1 MKFIS
6 STMTISSNIILGAS
20 ITTSKIAMVISA
32 LGERVKNRN
41 SDFPP
46 NDTWVDC
53 SAYQTYCSEFEF
65 RKYSPRF
72 NPNLETFFRFYN
84 DFEGLSR
91 SFPCTLVGY
100 KSVLHQSLIA
110 LSFFPSQN
118 PLMTPWTKR
127 NRLKLLENHLGKILV
142 LY

>member
-100 KSVLHQSLIA
+100 KSVLHQSLIGLAKGFA
-110 LSFFPSQN
+110 LSFFPHKI
-118 PLMTPWTKR
+118 PL
-127 NRLKLLENHLGKILV
+127 
-142 LY
+142 